1 MKPFLFINAIFIS
14 LLIGQ
19 ENDSL
24 QFVFEP
30 PSLKINV
37 GENQKVTIKLLDIL
51 IFNLN
56 ISTFFLYQNLNFF
69 P

>member
-37 GENQKVTIKLLDIL
+37 GENQKVTIKLLDKQKKMCTKT
-51 IFNLN
+51 N
-56 ISTFFLYQNLNFF
+56 IT
-69 P
+69 